1 MPSLPRISGEE
12 CVAALAKI
20 GFVQVR
26 QRGSHI
32 VLRRDQPR
40 ATITVPAHNELA
52 TGTLRA
58 IIRQA
63 DLTVEEFRALL

>member
-1 MPSLPRISGEE
+1 MPPLPRISGRE

-20 GFVQVR
+20 GFVLVR
-26 QRGSHI
+26 QRGSHMI
-32 VLRRDQPR
+32 VRRTEPR
-40 ATITVPAHNELA
+40 SMITIPDHSELA

-63 DLTVEEFRALL
+63 DLTVDEFRALL